1 MSQVAFDALQASEE
15 LESAGISREQARAIS
30 LVVRRSHEVADVATK
45 ADIVEVNR
53 NIADVRKD
61 LSTEIADVR
70 KDLSAEITNVRK
82 DMEITRKDLQL
93 EMSGIR
99 AEQKLMRWML
109 GAGILGILS
118 LVVKAF
124 LMPAL

>member
-1 MSQVAFDALQASEE
+1 MGQVAFDTQEFVE
-15 LESAGISREQARAIS
+15 TLENAGLPKEQAKAIS
-30 LVVRRSHEVADVATK
+30 IAVRKSHEVADVATK
-45 ADIVEVNR
+45 RDLE
-53 NIADVRKD
+53 DVRK
-61 LSTEIADVR
+61 EIDTRFDKLDAKIDSQISLV
-70 KDLSAEITNVRK
+70 
-82 DMEITRKDLQL
+82 RKDLQL

-99 AEQKLMRWML
+99 AEQKLIRWML

>member
-1 MSQVAFDALQASEE
+1 MGQVAFDTQEFVE
-15 LESAGISREQARAIS
+15 TLENAGLPKEQAKAIS
-30 LVVRRSHEVADVATK
+30 IAVRKSHEVADVATK
-45 ADIVEVNR
+45 ADIIELKR
-53 NIADVRKD
+53 DIADVRKD
-61 LSTEIADVR
+61 
-70 KDLSAEITNVRK
+70 
-82 DMEITRKDLQL
+82 MEIVRKDLQL

-99 AEQKLMRWML
+99 AEQKLIRWML